1 MPDSSEYQTNECPE
15 INHCSELGCICS
27 YLASFHRLKVS
38 ILGTQSPKYLQVKEL
53 QTGSP

>member
-1 MPDSSEYQTNECPE
+1 MPDSSEYQTIECPE